1 MTQTWRFL
9 SILLLCKNRQK
20 KTAPRNEQA
29 GRRAPCVPPFFFP
42 SSTLSSQQTHPCD
55 KKKMR
60 VLLFIYRTS
69 CHPHIF
75 PRATHCPHTYA
86 LFFCILHILPLLCH
100 CSGSSYRCCDSLL
113 GLFDRSPCTVRDLGR
128 TFFESW
134 ASIMRATYLFAGL
147 ARVIGRQTFSPC
159 LWMNRCNFNNLPSV
173 FISAIRSASGF
184 GSRGSWRSQETTW
197 FGRAKGRYS

>member
-1 MTQTWRFL
+1 MNKPGAGHHAFHLFSSLPAHSPL
-9 SILLLCKNRQK
+9 SKPTLATKRKRVCCCLSTALHAILTFSHVRPI
-20 KTAPRNEQA
+20 AP
-29 GRRAPCVPPFFFP
+29 
-42 SSTLSSQQTHPCD
+42 THIRC
-55 KKKMR
+55 
-60 VLLFIYRTS
+60 
-69 CHPHIF
+69 
-75 PRATHCPHTYA
+75 
-86 LFFCILHILPLLCH
+86 FFCILHILPLLCH
-100 CSGSSYRCCDSLL
+100 CPGSSYRCCDSLL

-147 ARVIGRQTFSPC
+147 ARIIGRQTFSPC